1 MKRNFLG
8 DLLFPPKCVGCGER
22 MSVFDGEADEMG
34 AFCENCRAEWERDKL
49 LECPTCRVAAV
60 ECTCTPSVLDRKHI
74 DCISLVKFGRTES
87 VDRLIYS
94 LKRRKSSK
102 NFSFASDE
110 LAKRFVTYADKE
122 GLSASDVIFTHV
134 PRKRA
139 TITRYGFDHAEILA
153 KETAACVGGRYERLL
168 VRVRDRRDQKK
179 LGIDERAENVS
190 GAFKLAPNTV
200 IASDYVVLIDDV
212 VTSGNTARECIRV
225 LKNSGIK
232 KAILL
237 SIARAPEKKVAK
249 RKHVQT
255 KKSKKD

>member
-1 MKRNFLG
+1 MKRNLFG
-8 DLLFPPKCVGCGER
+8 DLLFPPKCIGCGKR
-22 MSVFDGEADEMG
+22 MSVFDGEVDELG
-34 AFCENCRAEWERDKL
+34 AFCENCRAEWEKDKV

-60 ECTCTPSVLDRKHI
+60 ECTCTPNVLDRKHI

-94 LKRRKSSK
+94 LKKRKSEK
-102 NFSFASDE
+102 NFGFASDE
-110 LAKRFVTYADKE
+110 LAKRFITYMDKE
-122 GLSASDVIFTHV
+122 GLSVSDVIFTHV
-134 PRKRA
+134 PRKRT

-153 KETAACVGGRYERLL
+153 KETAKKVGGKYERLL
-168 VRVRDRRDQKK
+168 VRIRDRRDQKM
-179 LGIDERAENVS
+179 LGIHERAENVS
-190 GAFKLAPNTV
+190 GVFGLAPNGDIST
-200 IASDYVVLIDDV
+200 DYVVLIDDV

-225 LKNSGIK
+225 LKNSGMK